1 MNFNPSLQF
10 GFARPVPVILQ
21 TEASECALACVAMLV
36 GFHGLDSD
44 LWSLRQNHA
53 TSMRGTSLDQL
64 GRIASALGF
73 ATRAVRLELNELGQ
87 LQLPCIL
94 HWDLNHF
101 VVLTA
106 VRSNEVW
113 LHDPATG
120 RRRMRLS
127 EVSEHFTG
135 VALELSPAASFKPRR
150 ERQQYDVRDLMGRVR
165 GLWQALG
172 QIVLLAAA
180 LEVLAM
186 VAPLMNQWA
195 VDQAIVAADRTLLT
209 TLAVGF
215 ALLLL
220 AQVSISSF
228 RGWVVTMTATGL
240 NTQWLMNLYK
250 HMLSLPVAFFERRHV
265 GDVLSR
271 FNSLNTIQNTLTI
284 SFAEGLIDGLMSIG
298 TLVAMLVYSPML
310 SLVSISAVVCYLL
323 LRVLLYGG
331 LRLSNEREIVFSA
344 RQQSLFIETLR
355 GIQSIKHFN
364 HQNERVARW
373 YNGLVQ
379 QKNAT
384 LRTQR
389 LMLIFRTAN
398 QALFGA
404 DAILVLYLGCGL
416 VLDGGFTVGMLFAF
430 MAYKAQFVVR
440 SASLFDKV
448 FELRLMQLH
457 AARMA
462 DIALAEPD
470 VQPDM
475 SGVDGSTLEPVIE
488 FRHVSFRYSKS
499 DPPVIRDLSLRIEL
513 GESVSIIGPS
523 GSGKS
528 TLLKLLLRALRPSA
542 GEILIGGVPLQQISA
557 SNYHHLVGAVLQ
569 GDQLFA
575 GSIAQNI
582 TFFAS
587 QFDPEALHACARA
600 ASIHDE
606 IRALPMGYETQI
618 GEMGTAL
625 SEGQK
630 QRVLIARALF
640 RRPKILL
647 LDEATSNLDIQNE
660 RLITAQLGDFCC
672 TRIVVAHRKETIQST
687 SRQVRLAAIN
697 RPPAV
702 EA

>member
-1 MNFNPSLQF
+1 MNIHPTLQF
-10 GFARPVPVILQ
+10 GFSRPVPVILQ
-21 TEASECALACVAMLV
+21 TEASECALACAAMLV
-36 GFHGLDSD
+36 SYHGLDTD
-44 LWSLRQNHA
+44 LWSLRQNHTA
-53 TSMRGTSLDQL
+53 SMRGTSLDQL

-73 ATRAVRLELNELGQ
+73 ATRAIKLELEEIGQ
-87 LQLPCIL
+87 LQLPCVL
-94 HWDLNHF
+94 HWDQNHF

-106 VRSNEVW
+106 VRGRKVW
-113 LHDPATG
+113 VHDPATG
-120 RRRMRLS
+120 RRCIGMA

-135 VALELSPAASFKPRR
+135 VALELSPAASFKPARQ
-150 ERQQYDVRDLMGRVR
+150 RQQYDVRDLMGRVR
-165 GLWQALG
+165 GLWQAMG
-172 QIVLLAAA
+172 QIILLAAA
-180 LEVLAM
+180 LEVLALL
-186 VAPLMNQWA
+186 APLMNQWT
-195 VDQAIVAADRTLLT
+195 VDQAVVSADRSLLT

-215 ALLLL
+215 ALLML
-220 AQVSISSF
+220 AQVAIAAF

-284 SFAEGLIDGLMSIG
+284 SFAEGLIDGLMSFG
-298 TLVAMLVYSPML
+298 TLAAMLVYSPTL
-310 SLVSISAVVCYLL
+310 SLVSISAVACYLV
-323 LRVLLYGG
+323 LRLLLYGA
-331 LRLSNEREIVFSA
+331 LRLSSEREIVFSA

-379 QKNAT
+379 QKNAS

-398 QALFGA
+398 QLLFGA
-404 DAILVLYLGCGL
+404 DAILVLYLGCSL
-416 VLDGGFTVGMLFAF
+416 VLDGGFTIGMVFAF
-430 MAYKAQFVVR
+430 AAYKAQFVTR
-440 SASLFDKV
+440 STSLLDKV

-470 VQPDM
+470 VQPEM
-475 SGVDGSTLEPVIE
+475 GGVEGGGLEPVIE
-488 FRHVSFRYSKS
+488 FRNVNFRYSKG
-499 DPPVIRDLSLRIEL
+499 DPPVLSNLSLRIES
-513 GESVSIIGPS
+513 GESVSIIGTS
-523 GSGKS
+523 GTGKS
-528 TLLKLLLRALRPSA
+528 TLLKLLLRSLRQSS
-542 GEILIGGVPLQQISA
+542 GEILIGGVPIQQISA
-557 SNYHHLVGAVLQ
+557 TSYHHLVGAVLQ

-582 TFFAS
+582 TFFAT
-587 QFDPEALHACARA
+587 QYDDAELHVCAAA

-618 GEMGTAL
+618 GDMGTAL

-630 QRVLIARALF
+630 QRVLIARALY

-647 LDEATSNLDIQNE
+647 LDEATSNLDIHNE
-660 RLITAQLGDFCC
+660 RLITAKLGDFCC

-687 SRQVRLAAIN
+687 TRQIRLAAIN
-697 RPPAV
+697 RPQAV